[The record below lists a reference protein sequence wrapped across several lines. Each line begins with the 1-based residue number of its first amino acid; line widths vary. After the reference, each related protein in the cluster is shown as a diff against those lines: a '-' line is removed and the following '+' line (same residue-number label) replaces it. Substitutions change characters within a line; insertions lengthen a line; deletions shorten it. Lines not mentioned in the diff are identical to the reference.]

1 MDLAR
6 HVTAVQSDLASAAAL
21 GGDDVAE
28 AGRRLAEAAAP
39 ALQLRLLDL
48 LSEAALGLNAQ
59 LPEGHVELRLAGRDP
74 DLVYVTQATPD
85 ATGAAEAATSDYD
98 ARITLRL
105 PDALKVA
112 AETAA
117 DKEGISTNAWI
128 VRALKRELD
137 ARPSGRVRSG
147 NRLQGFAQS

>member
-1 MDLAR
+1 MDLGR
-6 HVTAVQSDLASAAAL
+6 HVAAVQSDLAAAAGL

-39 ALQLRLLDL
+39 SLQLRLLDL

-59 LPEGHVELRLAGRDP
+59 LPDGHVELRLAGRDP
-74 DLVYVTQATPD
+74 ELVYVAQSQPESTPGD
-85 ATGAAEAATSDYD
+85 AAPGLD

-105 PDALKVA
+105 PESVKTA
-112 AETAA
+112 AEAAA
-117 DKEGISTNAWI
+117 DAEGISTNAWI
-128 VRALKRELD
+128 LRALKRELD
-137 ARPSGRVRSG
+137 TRPRARGRAG

>member
-6 HVTAVQSDLASAAAL
+6 HVTAVQSDLAAAAAL

-28 AGRRLAEAAAP
+28 AGRRLADAAAP
-39 ALQLRLLDL
+39 SLQLRLLDL

-59 LPEGHVELRLAGRDP
+59 LPDGHVELRLAGRDP
-74 DLVYVTQATPD
+74 DLVYVAQSSPETPATD
-85 ATGAAEAATSDYD
+85 TVSEYD

-105 PDALKVA
+105 PEALKTA
-112 AETAA
+112 AESAA

-137 ARPSGRVRSG
+137 IRPSGRIRSG
-147 NRLQGFAQS
+147 NRLQGFVQS